1 MKSMENKKYD
11 KSENKTLSTKRII
24 FIDVAKGIAIVL
36 MIIGHVLEQGL
47 KRSII
52 FSFHMPLFII
62 TSGFFYKEKSLKEDI
77 KNLII
82 NLLIPTTII
91 LLIVFFINNVTN
103 LGFVETCKE
112 ALKVITVCWSHK
124 NRIDYNFSG
133 TGVLWFVY
141 ILIGIRILF
150 RLNKKVAKENDLFLF
165 AMVIL
170 ETYIG
175 YIVGIKG
182 YWLPWSLDVAFS
194 CMIFYYVGY
203 IFNKYAVLEKICG
216 NYKII
221 FMVFMIWILGINY
234 NWIELAIRSYPNG
247 LWSYITAISGAII
260 ILKISM
266 FIESKLVFLTR
277 ILSWCGKN
285 SLYIL
290 FGHHIE
296 WSAIKYDI
304 IIKNKTI
311 HKLVLS
317 LYKCSISIIFA
328 VLILNFKKLSNKLL
342 KKIKPIKN
350 IDEVLLK

>member
-1 MKSMENKKYD
+1 MKNKKYD
-11 KSENKTLSTKRII
+11 ESENKSLLTKRII
-24 FIDVAKGIAIVL
+24 FIDVAKGIAILL

-47 KRSII
+47 KRNAI
-52 FSFHMPLFII
+52 FSFHMPLYII
-62 TSGFFYKEKSLKEDI
+62 TSGFFYKEKSLKKDI

-91 LLIVFFINNVTN
+91 LLIVFFINNVTY

-124 NRIDYNFSG
+124 SKIDYNFIG

-141 ILIGIRILF
+141 FLIGIRILF
-150 RLNKKVAKENDLFLF
+150 RLNKKVVEENDLFLF
-165 AMVIL
+165 VIVLL

-175 YIVGIKG
+175 FIVGIKG
-182 YWLPWSLDVAFS
+182 YWLPWSLDVTFS

-203 IFNKYAVLEKICG
+203 IFNKYAILEKICE
-216 NYKII
+216 NYKILFI
-221 FMVFMIWILGINY
+221 VFMIWILGIYY
-234 NWIELAIRSYPNG
+234 NPIEIAIRSYPNG

-266 FIESKLVFLTR
+266 FIESKFVFLTR

-296 WSAIKYDI
+296 WSVIKYDI
-304 IIKNKTI
+304 ILRNKTI
-311 HKLVLS
+311 HKLVLIF
-317 LYKCSISIIFA
+317 YKCSVSIIFA
-328 VLILNFKKLSNKLL
+328 VLILNLKKLLNKIL
-342 KKIKPIKN
+342 KIIKPIKN
-350 IDEVLLK
+350 LDEVLLK